1 MNTLLIYA
9 VSLFI
14 GLLIFAIVAL
24 AAFIVSDGDDNP
36 GNHDRNEPQR
46 NDPQDFSG

>member
-1 MNTLLIYA
+1 MSTLLIYA

-24 AAFIVSDGDDNP
+24 AAFIVSDGDDKP
-36 GNHDRNEPQR
+36 RNHDRNEPRRQ
-46 NDPQDFSG
+46 